1 MDRYSGVEIVNV
13 GSGREV
19 SIREAAE
26 MAKEV
31 VGFKGELVWD
41 TTKPDGTPRKLVDDS
56 KLAAMGWR
64 PKVSLREGL
73 AESYKWYLENVV

>member
-1 MDRYSGVEIVNV
+1 
-13 GSGREV
+13 
-19 SIREAAE
+19 

-41 TTKPDGTPRKLVDDS
+41 ATKPDGTPRKLVDRS
-56 KLAAMGWR
+56 KLTAVGWR

-73 AESYKWYLENVV
+73 AESYKWYLEIVVEQME

>member
-13 GSGREV
+13 GSGRE
-19 SIREAAE
+19 A
-26 MAKEV
+26 
-31 VGFKGELVWD
+31 
-41 TTKPDGTPRKLVDDS
+41 GTPRKLVDGS

-73 AESYKWYLENVV
+73 AESYKWYLENVVEQME

>member
-31 VGFKGELVWD
+31 VGFK
-41 TTKPDGTPRKLVDDS
+41 LVDGS

-73 AESYKWYLENVV
+73 AESYKWYSENVVEQMA

>member
-26 MAKEV
+26 MAKQV
-31 VGFKGELVWD
+31 VGFK
-41 TTKPDGTPRKLVDDS
+41 LVDGS
-56 KLAAMGWR
+56 KLAAEARRRLKAG
-64 PKVSLREGL
+64 VETQGL
-73 AESYKWYLENVV
+73 SQGRAGGELQVVLGECG